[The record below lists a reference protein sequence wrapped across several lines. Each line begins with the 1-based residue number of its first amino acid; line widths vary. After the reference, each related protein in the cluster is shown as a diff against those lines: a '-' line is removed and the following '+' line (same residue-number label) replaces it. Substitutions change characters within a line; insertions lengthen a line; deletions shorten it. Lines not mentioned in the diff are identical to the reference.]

1 MDGVRKLGFPL
12 RVAIVIGGVL
22 LIVAIA
28 VLVDIEPSL
37 SHLDATLLS
46 GPEAGNYHAVAS
58 RLSDA
63 AAERK
68 GTLHNQPTAG
78 TVDNLERL
86 HAARDD
92 CSAQFA
98 LVQDGVRP
106 PEGSDLQL
114 LARLQKSESV
124 FFIGKGAASL
134 ERFSELRGKSIGIG
148 PAKSGTDRIARQILE
163 SEDFAPLGLR
173 LENHDLSEQI
183 ERLVRGELDLGV
195 VVIDED
201 APLIQSAVRDRGLE
215 LASFVHLDVI
225 ARRFPF
231 VWHGRIGAGQFDPIR
246 VVPAED
252 HRVLRIDTLVVA
264 NRCPNHAEE
273 VAMLSLLSEQLPGL
287 LDHNK
292 ARGESHF
299 FKTSA
304 ATKRFIENGG
314 PDFAERHVPWLVA
327 VLPPANLLMV
337 VTVVSLLFNA
347 MGIGNRFRLWR
358 IDVSRVRLD
367 QTIRDALGQRLT
379 REEIDELEPADEHLE
394 PRLVKTLDDVL
405 EELAELRAR
414 CREHSQSMLVPM
426 GQEMGYRFQEDQIEG
441 TLAALRHFRN
451 RLEKALRA
459 RAG

>member
-1 MDGVRKLGFPL
+1 MGKFGFPH
-12 RVAIVIGGVL
+12 RVAGVLGGVL

-28 VLVDIEPSL
+28 ALVDIEPSL

-46 GPEAGNYHAVAS
+46 GAETGHYYALATEL
-58 RLSDA
+58 RDA
-63 AAERK
+63 AAKRRGRLK
-68 GTLHNQPTAG
+68 NQATAG

-86 HAARDD
+86 HAAEGD

-98 LVQDGVRP
+98 LVQDGVAP
-106 PEGSDLQL
+106 PEGSELRL

-134 ERFSELRGKSIGIG
+134 EQFAQLAGKSIGIG

-163 SEDFAPLGLR
+163 SEDFEPLRLH
-173 LENHDLSEQI
+173 LENHDLVDQI

-195 VVIDED
+195 IVIDED
-201 APLIQSAVRDRGLE
+201 AALIKRAVRDRGLE

-225 ARRFPF
+225 ARKFPF
-231 VWHGRIGAGQFDPIR
+231 VWHGRVGAGQFDPIR
-246 VVPAED
+246 VVPAQD
-252 HRVLRIDTLVVA
+252 HRVLRVDTLVVA
-264 NRCPNHAEE
+264 NDCPNHADE
-273 VAMLSLLSEQLPGL
+273 VAMLSLLSDQLPGL
-287 LDHNK
+287 LEHNK
-292 ARGESHF
+292 ARGVSHHF
-299 FKTSA
+299 RTSA
-304 ATKRFIENGG
+304 ATKGFIENGG

-327 VLPPANLLMV
+327 VFPPANLVLV
-337 VTVVSLLFNA
+337 VTVVSLLFNV
-347 MGIGNRFRLWR
+347 MGVGNRFRLWR

-367 QTIRDALGQRLT
+367 QAIRDALGQRLT
-379 REEIDELEPADEHLE
+379 REEIDELEPTDEHLE
-394 PRLVKTLDDVL
+394 PALVKTLDEVL

-414 CREHSQSMLVPM
+414 CRKHSQSMLVPM

-459 RAG
+459 